1 MTPTKDQTTT
11 HFCISFH
18 DVFDVVFGYKPL
30 FCSNRLKLSWV
41 FVIFIKSPVRNS
53 IDPKALDSTT
63 RLDRSALHSAVLGG
77 GVVKHLDRF
86 DATTASS
93 RSPATTIRPT
103 PPPDPPRRRDPI
115 AH

>member
-41 FVIFIKSPVRNS
+41 FGVFITSLVPLLV
-53 IDPKALDSTT
+53 DFKALDLTT
-63 RLDRSALHSAVLGG
+63 RLDRSALHFSVLGG
-77 GVVKHLDRF
+77 GFVKYLARF
-86 DATTASS
+86 YATTASS

-103 PPPDPPRRRDPI
+103 PPPDPPRR
-115 AH
+115 